1 MFCLGFC
8 WICLLDSG
16 LPLWHPPRYA
26 HVDAA
31 SPRWPHCP
39 DKIRRS
45 PESSPAS
52 CVRGLCLQSP
62 QLFSVLAARPL
73 TSFVLEVLTAH
84 ISTCSQVP
92 VQPVTAAG
100 PEHSKPLEKAE
111 SLFNQERDPRFSEIY
126 SSINTGRECWAVR
139 HGQGHIASLSDSS
152 FSLSA
157 LCSFLSHSEQFWVQ
171 RLSTTVLWQP
181 RPCRIVLILTL
192 GR

>member
-8 WICLLDSG
+8 WIWLLDSDP
-16 LPLWHPPRYA
+16 PLWHPPHYA
-26 HVDAA
+26 HINAV
-31 SPRWPHCP
+31 SPKWPHCP

-52 CVRGLCLQSP
+52 CVEGLCLQSL
-62 QLFSVLAARPL
+62 QLFSMLAARPL
-73 TSFVLEVLTAH
+73 TSFVLEALMAH
-84 ISTCSQVP
+84 IYTCSQVP

-139 HGQGHIASLSDSS
+139 HGQGHIASLSDFS
-152 FSLSA
+152 FNLSA
-157 LCSFLSHSEQFWVQ
+157 LCCFLSHSEPFWVW
-171 RLSTTVLWQP
+171 RLSVTVLWQP
-181 RPCRIVLILTL
+181 RSCKLVLIFMLD
-192 GR
+192 G